1 MNTPKLSFRPGVA
14 ETTLGRGPSKAASA
28 TLKPRLE
35 FVSECSRKPLGG
47 RRNLYLI
54 EAIPGLTQIG
64 LHCPLVVASDGVGSR
79 SGALNQSRTCRE
91 HGENRAC
98 CRRFLVTDSAA
109 DHDVPATKHVGPRRD
124 LAASTAANAALR
136 AKLMWNVPAL
146 QLRCRS
152 AGRAA
157 GRRRSGRISSEQR
170 IGGEEV
176 RQMAV
181 RYKARQFATVCFSP
195 LFLGLL

>member
-28 TLKPRLE
+28 TSKPRLE
-35 FVSECSRKPLGG
+35 FVSECSRKHLGE
-47 RRNLYLI
+47 RQNLYLI

-64 LHCPLVVASDGVGSR
+64 LDWPLVVASDGVGGQ

-98 CRRFLVTDSAA
+98 LPAIPVTNSAA

-124 LAASTAANAALR
+124 LAASTAANAA
-136 AKLMWNVPAL
+136 
-146 QLRCRS
+146 
-152 AGRAA
+152 
-157 GRRRSGRISSEQR
+157 
-170 IGGEEV
+170 
-176 RQMAV
+176 
-181 RYKARQFATVCFSP
+181 
-195 LFLGLL
+195 